1 MVLTESKLPF
11 ILGLFEGHLHLVQ
24 KEKATVSTVCLSLIL
39 GKFPLLFICS
49 CGKAEAHK
57 LVIFQE
63 ASQTGTKHLNRLR
76 SFSGSRY
83 CNINSVF
90 YDA

>member
-1 MVLTESKLPF
+1 MILTESKLPF
-11 ILGLFEGHLHLVQ
+11 ILCLFEGHFHLGQ
-24 KEKATVSTVCLSLIL
+24 KEKATVSADCLSLIF
-39 GKFPLLFICS
+39 GKFSLLFICS

-63 ASQTGTKHLNRLR
+63 ASQTGTKYLDRLR
-76 SFSGSRY
+76 SFSSSGY